1 MSSNFTT
8 TTISALKEPDL
19 ERLAEFAEFW
29 KIPYTRQLTGEKSDP
44 VFASG
49 RTEIA
54 TNSNHPTVFSPRG
67 IDDARKIALYYG
79 LEVRQRETTISLPVK
94 PSHTV
99 TMQTIIHEFQGSN
112 LEPAI
117 SSDNG
122 TQILSRISGT
132 QIYLL
137 PIDIVREYEQRLYTG
152 MEDSPSIRFRLISKL
167 PIPYSIVPPNIR
179 DWSMRH
185 SLGRNK
191 QEREPAPVEFLRLV
205 FIAALAKI
213 SEKPIPRLAFWKR
226 GKLYAAAITHDVET
240 SKGLSTGTEQ
250 LLSIEE
256 GLDVRSTWNIPS
268 DRYKLP
274 ARSLAQLAQKGDLGA
289 HDTLHD
295 GRLILS
301 SFEEK
306 INRARRAKEKLERL
320 TGASVL
326 GFRAPLLQHSREL
339 IESVGKAGYEYD
351 SSTPTLEWVSPT
363 SSLPHG
369 TGTVFPFQF
378 KGICEIP
385 VSLPQDHQLTR
396 IRQLS
401 TSDAVKTTLETASH
415 VKALGGACVLLVHPD
430 YDYAYPEN
438 ELDYKHLLGSF
449 THDAECVVMTMKNLV
464 SWWKLRSNSTIDL
477 SGSEPRIVH
486 QLGTKDS
493 ENELLIQT
501 ITGYDRK
508 GLAIED
514 KI

>member
-1 MSSNFTT
+1 MTSNFTT
-8 TTISALKEPDL
+8 TTISAPNELAL
-19 ERLAEFAEFW
+19 ERLTEFAEFW
-29 KIPYTRQLTGEKSDP
+29 KIPYTKQLTGVKSDP
-44 VFASG
+44 IFASG

-54 TNSNHPTVFSPRG
+54 TKSNHPTVFSPRG

-79 LEVRQRETTISLPVK
+79 LEVRQRETILSLPVK
-94 PSHTV
+94 QSQSV

-112 LEPAI
+112 LEPVI

-137 PIDIVREYEQRLYTG
+137 PVDIVREYEQKLYTR

-167 PIPYSIVPPNIR
+167 PIPYSIIPSNIR
-179 DWSMRH
+179 DWSLRR

-191 QEREPAPVEFLRLV
+191 QEKEPAPVEFLRLV
-205 FIAALAKI
+205 FIAALAKL
-213 SEKPIPRLAFWKR
+213 SDKPIPRLAFWKK
-226 GKLYAAAITHDVET
+226 GKTYATAITHDVET
-240 SKGLSTGTEQ
+240 SKGLATGTEQ

-256 GLDVRSTWNIPS
+256 SLDIRSTWNIPS

-274 ARSLAQLAQKGDLGA
+274 ARSLKQLAQKGDIGA

-301 SFEEK
+301 SLKEK

-339 IESVGKAGYEYD
+339 IISVGRAGYEYD

-363 SSLPHG
+363 SSRPHG

-378 KGICEIP
+378 EGIWEIP

-438 ELDYKHLLGSF
+438 EHDYKQLLGSF
-449 THDAECVVMTMKNLV
+449 MHDAECAVMTMKDLV
-464 SWWKLRSNSTIDL
+464 TWWSLRSNSTIDL
-477 SGSEPRIVH
+477 TGSEPQIVH
-486 QLGTKDS
+486 ELGAKGS
-493 ENELLIQT
+493 ENGLLIET
-501 ITGYDRK
+501 ITGYDRN
-508 GLAIED
+508 GLRIED